1 MAKCLVKIKEVL
13 SPYHRDWRGF
23 RILVAHCN
31 MDGHKPFSKESA
43 PSFQGAYLIV
53 QFGDYENVTA
63 LDKALEQ
70 LPKELLRRKFD
81 QFEIVE

>member
-1 MAKCLVKIKEVL
+1 MAKCLVKIKEVK
-13 SPYHRDWRGF
+13 SPYHKDWRGF

-31 MDGHKPFSKESA
+31 MDGHKPFSKASA
-43 PSFQGAYLIV
+43 PAFHGHYLIV
-53 QFGDYENVTA
+53 QFGDYETSDA
-63 LDKALEQ
+63 LDKALKQ